1 MMQKAICIREVDC
14 ERMVKMKEKI
24 CTVIGLIGS
33 FVASLLGGWDAG
45 LKTLI
50 LFMGIDYVSGFLVA
64 GVFHNSSKTS
74 TGTLESVV
82 GWKGLCRKGM
92 VLLFVLIAYRL
103 DLALGVE
110 YIRDA
115 VIIGFMAN
123 ELISIVENAGLMG
136 LPLPEA
142 IIKAIDILTK
152 KAESENKK

>member
-64 GVFHNSSKTS
+64 GVFLTATKQVREH
-74 TGTLESVV
+74 
-82 GWKGLCRKGM
+82 WKA
-92 VLLFVLIAYRL
+92 LLGGKVF
-103 DLALGVE
+103 
-110 YIRDA
+110 
-115 VIIGFMAN
+115 
-123 ELISIVENAGLMG
+123 AG
-136 LPLPEA
+136 
-142 IIKAIDILTK
+142 KAWFCCLY
-152 KAESENKK
+152 